1 MFPRAL
7 AEVYILLFGGRR
19 SSVPLAQLIGRGP
32 VCVCVCTKWCQPPD
46 VRDRSGFQS
55 FPPCA
60 PLLMGQQQQQQQIGS
75 QYNTDC
81 SCSLRLFLSCSGIK
95 LTIASTSSKTAEQRG
110 EACDDVRSVLLEFQ
124 TVNKFIAPVATR
136 IDEREK

>member
-32 VCVCVCTKWCQPPD
+32 VCVCTKWCQPPD

-60 PLLMGQQQQQQQIGS
+60 PLMGQQQISS

-81 SCSLRLFLSCSGIK
+81 SCSLHLFLSCSGIK